1 MEQFPLIG
9 LFTIAAISV
18 SIVHAQ
24 ETATVKDALAR
35 IITLEIP
42 SPGYPVE
49 RTVAEAMR
57 KALTPKATIVVAPA
71 GQAPRRGSLR
81 IHVMQAGT
89 ETSTGW
95 FRLQLSAEGSGELTA
110 SHAHFLYTAFCR
122 VRDEWASNNV
132 QEFTQGR
139 TASIRL
145 SWLEG
150 NDGMF
155 ASLPRFVRN
164 YDPEATIQELA
175 RLGCSHV
182 SVNVL
187 ASPTAYEEGPP
198 GEIYPRFYASSPDL
212 DQFVASDLTRGLYPP
227 EYLQANLSLLKKNVA
242 LALAYGLTPGLTICS
257 PRTMPEA
264 FFAKYPYLRG
274 ARVDHPYRSYRPR
287 YTATLSHPV
296 VRWHYAQLMSAMM
309 KEAPELGYLY
319 LWTNDS
325 GSGFEYV
332 STLYAGRNGGAYLI
346 REWKSD
352 ESIARAAG
360 ENVLRYLRLLR
371 NAASETN
378 TRFRVITSVSWFGA
392 EQDIILGGLGD
403 RLDLYIQ
410 PADTANARRWPV
422 IRALETK
429 GSQLFGTAR
438 AATNYILGAP
448 CPWLSRER
456 LEAAVAPG
464 VNNMAVTFDPPSLA
478 PWSINREIIRAFQSD
493 TKKTVDEI
501 VESTARRWV
510 GGNEATTLVRA
521 WRLTDQAV
529 RSFPDVP
536 LYGNSWAFPLYRHW
550 VRPFVPDIS
559 AIPEDERRYYE
570 QHMIATFNNPTMI
583 DFGADALWLLIDK
596 EQAMSVVRTS
606 DSLVWKPLDEAI
618 ALLDAS
624 LGRAAQGTSMH
635 DVLQDQQ
642 DRLQGLRC
650 YFRTLRNIAGWI
662 AGVRGYMTASSRDA
676 QMVMLSA
683 VRSTID
689 DELKNAEDLLR
700 LWNTSHTNF
709 MPIASLGE
717 NWAFY
722 GSNFG
727 ELLQKKIDL
736 MKKHRG
742 DTPSIDPNFMWRM
755 GAECPVPPAEY
766 LKYK

>member
-1 MEQFPLIG
+1 MKQFHLTRF
-9 LFTIAAISV
+9 FTIAAISV

-24 ETATVKDALAR
+24 ETAPVKSALAS

-42 SPGYPVE
+42 SSAYPVE

-57 KALTPKATIVVAPA
+57 KALAPNATIVEAPA
-71 GQAPRRGSLR
+71 GQTPRRGSLR
-81 IHVMQAGT
+81 IHVMRTGI
-89 ETSTGW
+89 ETSPGW
-95 FRLQLSAEGSGELTA
+95 FRLQLSPDGTGELTA
-110 SHAHFLYTAFCR
+110 SHTHLLYTAFCR
-122 VRDEWASNNV
+122 VRDEWADNKV
-132 QEFTQGR
+132 EEFTRGR
-139 TASIRL
+139 TASIRMP
-145 SWLEG
+145 WLEG

-155 ASLPRFVRN
+155 ASLPRIIRN
-164 YDPEATIQELA
+164 YDPETTIQELA

-187 ASPTAYEEGPP
+187 ASPMAYEEGPP

-227 EYLQANLSLLKKNVA
+227 EYLQENLSLLKKNVA

-274 ARVDHPYRSYRPR
+274 ARVDHPYRSYQPR

-309 KEAPELGYLY
+309 KEVPELGYLY

-378 TRFRVITSVSWFGA
+378 PRFRVITSLSWFGA

-410 PADTANARRWPV
+410 PADTVNARRWFA
-422 IRALETK
+422 IRSLETK
-429 GSQLFGTAR
+429 GSQLFGNAR

-456 LEAAVAPG
+456 LEAAIAPS
-464 VNNMAVTFDPPSLA
+464 VHNMAVTFDPPSLA
-478 PWSINREIIRAFQSD
+478 PWSINREIIRAYQSD
-493 TKKTVDEI
+493 TQKTVDEI

-510 GGNEATTLVRA
+510 GDNEAGALVQA
-521 WRLTDQAV
+521 WRLTDRAV

-536 LYGNSWAFPLYRHW
+536 LYGTSWAFPLYRHW
-550 VRPFVPDIS
+550 VRPFVPNIS
-559 AIPEDERRYYE
+559 AIPEGERRYYE

-583 DFGADALWLLIDK
+583 DFGADALWLLIDT
-596 EQAMSVVRTS
+596 EQAKSIVRRC
-606 DSLVWKPLDEAI
+606 DSLVWKPLDEAL
-618 ALLDAS
+618 AFLDVS
-624 LGRAAQGTSMH
+624 LKRQAQGSSAR
-635 DVLQDQQ
+635 DVLQDQR

-650 YFRTLRNIAGWI
+650 YFRTLRNVAGWI
-662 AGVRGYMTASSRDA
+662 TSVRGYMTASSRGA
-676 QMVMLSA
+676 QTAMLSS
-683 VRSTID
+683 VRATID
-689 DELKNAEDLLR
+689 DELRNAGDLLR

-709 MPIASLGE
+709 VPVASLGE

-722 GSNFG
+722 GSNLG

-736 MKKHRG
+736 MRKHRE
-742 DTPSIDPNFMWRM
+742 DTPFIDPDFMWRM
-755 GAECPVPPAEY
+755 GAECPVPPSEY
-766 LKYK
+766 LKY

>member
-1 MEQFPLIG
+1 MKRSRLM
-9 LFTIAAISV
+9 LSFTIASV
-18 SIVHAQ
+18 IVLSARAQ
-24 ETATVKDALAR
+24 EGGRVSDVLKR
-35 IITLEIP
+35 IVTLEIP
-42 SPGYPVE
+42 ASGYPVE
-49 RTVAEAMR
+49 RTVVEAM
-57 KALTPKATIVVAPA
+57 KKTFGQTASVVEVPA
-71 GQAPRRGSLR
+71 GQALRKGSFRIQVLR
-81 IHVMQAGT
+81 SGA
-89 ETSTGW
+89 EASAGW
-95 FRLQLSAEGSGELTA
+95 FRLQMSQDGTGELTA
-110 SHAHFLYTAFCR
+110 SHTHLLYTAFCR
-122 VRDEWASNNV
+122 VRDEWADNKV
-132 QEFTQGR
+132 EEFAQGR
-139 TASIRL
+139 TASTRL
-145 SWLEG
+145 PWLEG

-155 ASLPRFVRN
+155 ASLPRFIRN

-212 DQFVASDLTRGLYPP
+212 DQFVVSDLTRGLYPP
-227 EYLQANLSLLKKNVA
+227 EYLQANLDLLKKNVA

-257 PRTMPEA
+257 PWTMPEA
-264 FFAKYPYLRG
+264 FFTKYPYLRG

-296 VRWHYAQLMSAMM
+296 VRWHYAQLMVAMM
-309 KEAPELGYLY
+309 KEVPELGYLY

-371 NAASETN
+371 DAASETN
-378 TRFRVITSVSWFGA
+378 PRFRVITSASWFGA

-403 RLDLYIQ
+403 RLDLYVQ

-422 IRALETK
+422 LRALETK
-429 GSQLFGTAR
+429 GSQLFGAAR

-448 CPWLSRER
+448 CPWLSRDR
-456 LEAAVAPG
+456 LEAAMSPG
-464 VNNMAVTFDPPSLA
+464 IRHVAVTFDPPSLA

-493 TKKTVDEI
+493 TKRTVDEI
-501 VESTARRWV
+501 VGSTARRWA
-510 GGNEATTLVRA
+510 GITEGEMLVRA

-529 RSFPDVP
+529 RSFPDIP
-536 LYGNSWAFPLYRHW
+536 LYGTSWAFPLYRHW
-550 VRPFVPDIS
+550 VRPFVPNIL
-559 AIPEDERRYYE
+559 AIPENERRYYE

-583 DFGADALWLLIDK
+583 DFGADALWLLIDTA
-596 EQAMSVVRTS
+596 QANSIVRTC
-606 DSLVWKPLDEAI
+606 DSLVWKPLDEAL
-618 ALLDAS
+618 AVLDVS
-624 LGRAAQGTSMH
+624 LKRQAQSSSIR
-635 DVLQDQQ
+635 DVLQDQRN
-642 DRLQGLRC
+642 RLQGLRC

-662 AGVRGYMTASSRDA
+662 ANVRGYMAASSRGA
-676 QMVMLSA
+676 QIAMLSS
-683 VRSTID
+683 VRATID

-709 MPIASLGE
+709 MPVASLGE

-722 GSNFG
+722 GSNLG

-736 MKKHRG
+736 MKKHRE
-742 DTPSIDPNFMWRM
+742 DIPFIDPNFMWRM

-766 LKYK
+766 LKY

>member
-1 MEQFPLIG
+1 MKQSHRMCCFVTMI
-9 LFTIAAISV
+9 FSV
-18 SIVHAQ
+18 SIVCAQ
-24 ETATVKDALAR
+24 ETTTVKDALAH
-35 IITLEIP
+35 IIKLEIP
-42 SPGYPVE
+42 SPEYPVE
-49 RTVAEAMR
+49 RTVAETMR
-57 KALTPKATIVVAPA
+57 KTLAQNATIVEAPEGHA
-71 GQAPRRGSLR
+71 RRSGWLR
-81 IHVMQAGT
+81 IHVTRSGT
-89 ETSTGW
+89 ETSPGW
-95 FRLQLSAEGSGELTA
+95 FRLQLSPDGTGELTA
-110 SHAHFLYTAFCR
+110 SHPHLLYTAFCR
-122 VRDEWASNNV
+122 VRDEWAGSNI
-132 QEFTQGR
+132 QEFAGGR

-145 SWLEG
+145 PWLEG

-155 ASLPRFVRN
+155 ASLPRFIRN

-212 DQFVASDLTRGLYPP
+212 DQFVESDLTRGLYPP
-227 EYLQANLSLLKKNVA
+227 EYLQANLSLLKKNAA

-296 VRWHYAQLMSAMM
+296 VRWHYAQLMRAMM
-309 KEAPELGYLY
+309 KEVPELGYLY

-360 ENVLRYLRLLR
+360 ENVLRYLCLLR
-371 NAASETN
+371 DAASETN
-378 TRFRVITSVSWFGA
+378 SRFRLVTSVFWFGA

-403 RLDLYIQ
+403 RLDLYVQ

-422 IRALETK
+422 MQALETK

-456 LEAAVAPG
+456 LDAAVAPG
-464 VNNMAVTFDPPSLA
+464 VHNLSVTFDPPSLA

-501 VESTARRWV
+501 VESAARRWV
-510 GGNEATTLVRA
+510 GGDEAIALVRA

-536 LYGNSWAFPLYRHW
+536 LYGNNWAFAWYRHW
-550 VRPFVPDIS
+550 VRPFVPNIS
-559 AIPEDERRYYE
+559 AIPEVERRYYE

-596 EQAMSVVRTS
+596 EQAMSIVRKS

-618 ALLDAS
+618 ALLD
-624 LGRAAQGTSMH
+624 GSMKRQTQTTKYF
-635 DVLQDQQ
+635 DVLQDQR
-642 DRLQGLRC
+642 DRLEALRC

-662 AGVRGYMTASSRDA
+662 TGVRGYMTASSRDA
-676 QMVMLSA
+676 QLTMLST
-683 VRSTID
+683 VRATID
-689 DELKNAEDLLR
+689 DEMKNAENLLR

-722 GSNFG
+722 GSNLG

-736 MKKHRG
+736 MKKHRE
-742 DTPSIDPNFMWRM
+742 DTPFIDPNFMWRM
-755 GAECPVPPAEY
+755 GVECPVPPSEY
-766 LKYK
+766 LKY

>member
-1 MEQFPLIG
+1 MP
-9 LFTIAAISV
+9 TS
-18 SIVHAQ
+18 
-24 ETATVKDALAR
+24 
-35 IITLEIP
+35 
-42 SPGYPVE
+42 GYPVE
-49 RTVAEAMR
+49 RTVIEAMR
-57 KALTPKATIVVAPA
+57 KTFSPTAAITEAPE
-71 GQAPRRGSLR
+71 GQALRKGSFRVHVLR
-81 IHVMQAGT
+81 TGT
-89 ETSTGW
+89 EPSVGW
-95 FRLQLSAEGSGELTA
+95 FRLQISPDGTGELTA
-110 SHAHFLYTAFCR
+110 SHTHLLYTAFCR
-122 VRDEWASNNV
+122 VRDEWADNNV
-132 QEFTQGR
+132 EGFAQGQ

-145 SWLEG
+145 PWLEG

-155 ASLPRFVRN
+155 ASLPRFIRS
-164 YDPEATIQELA
+164 YDPEATIRELA

-187 ASPTAYEEGPP
+187 ASPAAYEEGPP
-198 GEIYPRFYASSPDL
+198 GEIYPRFYAGSPDL

-227 EYLQANLSLLKKNVA
+227 EYLQANLGLLKKNVA

-296 VRWHYAQLMSAMM
+296 VRWHYAQLMQAMM
-309 KEAPELGYLY
+309 KEVPELGYLY

-371 NAASETN
+371 DAASKTN
-378 TRFRVITSVSWFGA
+378 PHFRVVTSVSWFGA
-392 EQDIILGGLGD
+392 EQDIILGGLGN

-410 PADTANARRWPV
+410 PGDTANARRWPV
-422 IRALETK
+422 IQALETK

-438 AATNYILGAP
+438 AATNYILGVP
-448 CPWLSRER
+448 CPWLSRDR
-456 LEAAVAPG
+456 LEAAMSPG
-464 VNNMAVTFDPPSLA
+464 VHHIAVTFDPPSLA

-493 TKKTVDEI
+493 TKRTVDEVVAQTAQRWCGD
-501 VESTARRWV
+501 VES
-510 GGNEATTLVRA
+510 ETLVRA
-521 WRLTDQAV
+521 WRLADQAI

-536 LYGNSWAFPLYRHW
+536 LYGTSWAFPLYRHW
-550 VRPFVPDIS
+550 VRPFVPNIL

-583 DFGADALWLLIDK
+583 DFGADALWLLIDT
-596 EQAMSVVRTS
+596 EQARSIVRTC
-606 DSLVWKPLDEAI
+606 DSLVWKPLGGAI
-618 ALLDAS
+618 AELDAS
-624 LGRAAQGTSMH
+624 LKRQPKGVSTH
-635 DVLQDQQ
+635 EVLRDQR

-662 AGVRGYMTASSRDA
+662 AGVRGYMTASSREA
-676 QMVMLSA
+676 KASTLAS
-683 VRSTID
+683 VRATID
-689 DELKNAEDLLR
+689 DELMNAEDLLR
-700 LWNTSHTNF
+700 LWNTSQTNF
-709 MPIASLGE
+709 MPVALFGE

-722 GSNFG
+722 GSNLG
-727 ELLQKKIDL
+727 ELLQKKINL
-736 MKKHRG
+736 MKKHRE
-742 DTPSIDPNFMWRM
+742 DTPLIDPTFMWRM
-755 GAECPVPPAEY
+755 GPECPVPPVEY
-766 LKYK
+766 LKY

>member
-1 MEQFPLIG
+1 MKRAHLIPPL
-9 LFTIAAISV
+9 TIAVVLVFSAR
-18 SIVHAQ
+18 AQ
-24 ETATVKDALAR
+24 TGGRVGDVLKR
-35 IITLEIP
+35 VITLEIP
-42 SPGYPVE
+42 VSGYPVE
-49 RTVAEAMR
+49 HTVVEAM
-57 KALTPKATIVVAPA
+57 KKTLAPVAPIVEVPE
-71 GQAPRRGSLR
+71 GQALRKGSLR
-81 IHVMQAGT
+81 VHVLRTGA
-89 ETSTGW
+89 EVSAGW
-95 FRLQLSAEGSGELTA
+95 FRLQISPDGTGELTA
-110 SHAHFLYTAFCR
+110 SHTHLLYTAFCR
-122 VRDEWASNNV
+122 VRDEWSDDNV
-132 QEFTQGR
+132 GEFAQGR
-139 TASIRL
+139 TVSVRL
-145 SWLEG
+145 PWLEG

-155 ASLPRFVRN
+155 ASLPRLVRN
-164 YDPEATIQELA
+164 YDPEATIQEMA

-242 LALAYGLTPGLTICS
+242 LALAYGLTPGLSICS

-296 VRWHYAQLMSAMM
+296 VRWHYAQLMQAMM
-309 KEAPELGYLY
+309 KEVPELGYLY

-352 ESIARAAG
+352 ESIAHVAG

-371 NAASETN
+371 DAASETN
-378 TRFRVITSVSWFGA
+378 FRFRVITSVSWFGA
-392 EQDIILGGLGD
+392 EQDVILGGLGD
-403 RLDLYIQ
+403 RLDLYVQ

-422 IRALETK
+422 MRALETK

-438 AATNYILGAP
+438 SATNYILGAP
-448 CPWLSRER
+448 CPWLSRDR
-456 LEAAVAPG
+456 LEAAVSPG
-464 VNNMAVTFDPPSLA
+464 VHHVTVTFDPPSLA
-478 PWSINREIIRAFQSD
+478 PWSINREIVRAYQSD
-493 TKKTVDEI
+493 TKRTVDEV
-501 VESTARRWV
+501 VESTARRWC
-510 GGNEATTLVRA
+510 GAREAEVLVRA

-536 LYGNSWAFPLYRHW
+536 LYGTSWAFPLYRHW
-550 VRPFVPDIS
+550 VRPFVPNIL

-583 DFGADALWLLIDK
+583 DFGADALWLLIDM
-596 EQAMSVVRTS
+596 EQAKSIVRRC

-618 ALLDAS
+618 GLLDTS
-624 LGRAAQGTSMH
+624 LKQQTQGTSTR
-635 DVLQDQQ
+635 DVLQDQR

-650 YFRTLRNIAGWI
+650 YFRTLRNTAGWI
-662 AGVRGYMTASSRDA
+662 AGVRGYMTASSRNA
-676 QMVMLSA
+676 QAAMLVS
-683 VRSTID
+683 VRLTID

-709 MPIASLGE
+709 MPVASLGE

-722 GSNFG
+722 GSNLG

-736 MKKHRG
+736 MKRHRE
-742 DTPSIDPNFMWRM
+742 DTPFIDPNFMWRM
-755 GAECPVPPAEY
+755 GPECPVPPAEY
-766 LKYK
+766 LKY

>member
-1 MEQFPLIG
+1 MKRSRLI
-9 LFTIAAISV
+9 LFFTIASVVVVSV
-18 SIVHAQ
+18 SAQ
-24 ETATVKDALAR
+24 EGGRVSDVLKR
-35 IITLEIP
+35 IVTLEIP
-42 SPGYPVE
+42 TSGYPVE
-49 RTVAEAMR
+49 RTVVEAMR
-57 KALTPKATIVVAPA
+57 KTFGQVASVVEVPA
-71 GQAPRRGSLR
+71 GQALRKGSFRIQVLR
-81 IHVMQAGT
+81 TGT
-89 ETSTGW
+89 ETSPRW
-95 FRLQLSAEGSGELTA
+95 FRLQLSPDGTGELTA
-110 SHAHFLYTAFCR
+110 SHTHLLYTAFCR
-122 VRDEWASNNV
+122 VRDEWADNNV
-132 QEFTQGR
+132 EEFAQGR

-145 SWLEG
+145 PWLEG

-155 ASLPRFVRN
+155 ASLPRFICS

-212 DQFVASDLTRGLYPP
+212 DQFVASDLTRGLYPA

-296 VRWHYAQLMSAMM
+296 VRWHYAQLMEAMM
-309 KEAPELGYLY
+309 KEVPELGYLY

-371 NAASETN
+371 DAASETN
-378 TRFRVITSVSWFGA
+378 QRFRVITSVSWFGA

-403 RLDLYIQ
+403 RLDLYVQ

-464 VNNMAVTFDPPSLA
+464 VHNMAVTFDPPSLA
-478 PWSINREIIRAFQSD
+478 PWSINREIIRAYQSD
-493 TKKTVDEI
+493 TKKSVDEI

-510 GGNEATTLVRA
+510 GSSEATTLVQA
-521 WRLTDQAV
+521 WRLTDRAV
-529 RSFPDVP
+529 GSFPDVP
-536 LYGNSWAFPLYRHW
+536 LYGNSWAFAWYRPW
-550 VRPFVPDIS
+550 VRPFVPNIS

-596 EQAMSVVRTS
+596 EQAMSIVRTS

-624 LGRAAQGTSMH
+624 LKRLAQGTSTR
-635 DVLQDQQ
+635 DVLQDQR

-676 QMVMLSA
+676 QMAMLST
-683 VRSTID
+683 VRATID

-722 GSNFG
+722 GSNLG

-736 MKKHRG
+736 MKKHRE
-742 DTPSIDPNFMWRM
+742 DIPFIDPNFMWRM
-755 GAECPVPPAEY
+755 GAERPVPPAEY
-766 LKYK
+766 LKY

>member
-1 MEQFPLIG
+1 MKQFHLIRF
-9 LFTIAAISV
+9 FTIAAISI

-24 ETATVKDALAR
+24 ETATVKDAVAR

-57 KALTPKATIVVAPA
+57 KALALNASIVEAPA
-71 GQAPRRGSLR
+71 GQTPRRGSLR
-81 IHVMQAGT
+81 IHVMRAGI
-89 ETSTGW
+89 ETSPGW
-95 FRLQLSAEGSGELTA
+95 FRLQLSPDGTGELTA
-110 SHAHFLYTAFCR
+110 SHTHLLYTAFCR
-122 VRDEWASNNV
+122 VRDEWVSNDV
-132 QEFTQGR
+132 QEFAQGR

-145 SWLEG
+145 PWLEG

-155 ASLPRFVRN
+155 ASLPRFIRN

-182 SVNVL
+182 SINVL
-187 ASPTAYEEGPP
+187 ASPTAYEEGTP

-227 EYLQANLSLLKKNVA
+227 EYLQANLSLLKKNAA

-309 KEAPELGYLY
+309 KEVPELGYLY

-378 TRFRVITSVSWFGA
+378 PRFRVITSISWFGA

-410 PADTANARRWPV
+410 PADTANVHRWPV

-429 GSQLFGTAR
+429 GSQLFSNAR

-448 CPWLSRER
+448 CPWLSYER
-456 LEAAVAPG
+456 LESAVAPG
-464 VNNMAVTFDPPSLA
+464 VHNIAVTFDPPSLA
-478 PWSINREIIRAFQSD
+478 PWSINREVIRAYQSD

-510 GGNEATTLVRA
+510 GDNEVGTLVQA
-521 WRLTDQAV
+521 WRLMDRAV

-536 LYGNSWAFPLYRHW
+536 LYGTSWAFPLYRHW
-550 VRPFVPDIS
+550 VRPFVPNIS

-583 DFGADALWLLIDK
+583 DFGADALWLLIDTV
-596 EQAMSVVRTS
+596 QAKSIVRRC
-606 DSLVWKPLDEAI
+606 DSLVWKPLDEAL
-618 ALLDAS
+618 ALLDVS
-624 LGRAAQGTSMH
+624 LERQAQGSSAR
-635 DVLQDQQ
+635 DVLQDQH

-650 YFRTLRNIAGWI
+650 YFRTLRNVAGWI
-662 AGVRGYMTASSRDA
+662 ASVRGYMNASSRSA
-676 QMVMLSA
+676 QTTTLSS
-683 VRSTID
+683 VRATID
-689 DELKNAEDLLR
+689 DELKNAGDLLQ

-709 MPIASLGE
+709 IPVASLGE

-722 GSNFG
+722 GSNLG

-736 MKKHRG
+736 MKKHRE
-742 DTPSIDPNFMWRM
+742 DTPFIDPNFMWRM
-755 GAECPVPPAEY
+755 GTECPVPPAEY
-766 LKYK
+766 LKY

>member
-1 MEQFPLIG
+1 MKQFHLIRY
-9 LFTIAAISV
+9 FTIAAISI
-18 SIVHAQ
+18 SIAHAQ
-24 ETATVKDALAR
+24 ETATVKEVLGR

-42 SPGYPVE
+42 SSGYPVE
-49 RTVAEAMR
+49 RTVAEAMK
-57 KALTPKATIVVAPA
+57 KALALNATIIEASA
-71 GQAPRRGSLR
+71 GQTPRKGSLR
-81 IHVMQAGT
+81 IHVMRAST
-89 ETSTGW
+89 ETSSGW
-95 FRLQLSAEGSGELTA
+95 FRLQLSPDGSGELTA
-110 SHAHFLYTAFCR
+110 SHTHLLYTAFCR

-132 QEFTQGR
+132 QEFAQGR
-139 TASIRL
+139 TAAIRL
-145 SWLEG
+145 LWLEG
-150 NDGMF
+150 NDGLF
-155 ASLPRFVRN
+155 ASLPRFIRN

-187 ASPTAYEEGPP
+187 ATPMAYEEGPP
-198 GEIYPRFYASSPDL
+198 GEIYSRFYAGSPDL

-264 FFAKYPYLRG
+264 FFTKYPYLRG

-309 KEAPELGYLY
+309 KEVPELGYLY

-378 TRFRVITSVSWFGA
+378 PRFRVITSTSWFGA

-403 RLDLYIQ
+403 RLDLSVQ
-410 PADTANARRWPV
+410 PSDTANARRWPV

-429 GSQLFGTAR
+429 GSQLFGNAR

-464 VNNMAVTFDPPSLA
+464 VHNVAVTFDPPSLA
-478 PWSINREIIRAFQSD
+478 PWSINREIVRAYQSD
-493 TKKTVDEI
+493 TKKTVDEV

-510 GGNEATTLVRA
+510 GDNEANALVQA
-521 WRLTDQAV
+521 WRLTDRAV

-536 LYGNSWAFPLYRHW
+536 LYGTSWAFPLYRHW
-550 VRPFVPDIS
+550 VRPFVPNIL
-559 AIPEDERRYYE
+559 AIPEGERRYYE
-570 QHMIATFNNPTMI
+570 EHMIATFNNPTMI
-583 DFGADALWLLIDK
+583 DFGADALWLLIDT
-596 EQAMSVVRTS
+596 EQAKSIVRRC
-606 DSLVWKPLDEAI
+606 DSLVWKSLDEAL
-618 ALLDAS
+618 ALLDVS
-624 LGRAAQGTSMH
+624 LKRQTQGTIPCE
-635 DVLQDQQ
+635 VLQDQR

-650 YFRTLRNIAGWI
+650 YFRTLRNLAGWI
-662 AGVRGYMTASSRDA
+662 ANVRGYMTASSRNT
-676 QMVMLSA
+676 QMAALST
-683 VRSTID
+683 VRATID

-700 LWNTSHTNF
+700 LWRTSRTNF

-717 NWAFY
+717 NFAFY
-722 GSNFG
+722 GSNLG

-736 MKKHRG
+736 MRKHREN
-742 DTPSIDPNFMWRM
+742 TPFIDPDFMWRM
-755 GAECPVPPAEY
+755 GAECPVPQSEY
-766 LKYK
+766 LKY